1 MTGAAEGFAAT
12 LVAAQGGDERAVAK
26 LWRELN
32 PRILRY
38 LRGRNYGDVDDIASE
53 AWIAIARGL
62 PTFEGNEIEFRA
74 WVFTIARNRMVDA
87 QCRAQRLPTPIADPA
102 TFDLVVAPDD
112 PLRDALDTLDTDAA
126 LRVLSLLVPDQ
137 AEVLLL
143 RILAGLD
150 VQRVAEIV
158 GKRPGTVR
166 VLQHRGLRRLAELL
180 GPAPVDA
187 VTNLVARTTH
197 DGDVASEPLSG

>member
-1 MTGAAEGFAAT
+1 MIETFEDTLLAAKD
-12 LVAAQGGDERAVAK
+12 GDERAVAV

-32 PRILRY
+32 PPVLRY
-38 LRGRNYGDVDDIASE
+38 LRGRNSRDVDDVASE
-53 AWIAIARGL
+53 TWIAIARGIHS
-62 PTFEGNEIEFRA
+62 FEGNEVEFRA
-74 WVFTIARNRMVDA
+74 WVFTIARHRLIDA
-87 QCRAQRLPTPIADPA
+87 QRRAQRVPLPIADPA
-102 TFDLVVAPDD
+102 SFELHPAPDD
-112 PLRDALDTLDTDAA
+112 PLRDAIDTLDTDAA

-150 VQRVAEIV
+150 VQRVADIV

-180 GPAPVDA
+180 SSDDSIAEPALAGFRPDER
-187 VTNLVARTTH
+187 LVR
-197 DGDVASEPLSG
+197 

>member
-1 MTGAAEGFAAT
+1 MIETFEDTLLAAKD
-12 LVAAQGGDERAVAK
+12 GDERAVAL

-32 PRILRY
+32 PRVLRY
-38 LRGRNYGDVDDIASE
+38 LRGRNSRDVDDVASE
-53 AWIAIARGL
+53 TWMAVARGIHS
-62 PTFEGNEIEFRA
+62 FEGNEVEFRA
-74 WVFTIARNRMVDA
+74 WVFTIARNRLVDA
-87 QCRAQRLPTPIADPA
+87 QRRAQRLPLPIADPA
-102 TFDLVVAPDD
+102 SFELRPAPDD
-112 PLRDALDTLDTDAA
+112 PLRDTIDILDTDVA

-150 VQRVAEIV
+150 VQRVADIV

-180 GPAPVDA
+180 SSDDPTAEPTLA
-187 VTNLVARTTH
+187 SLRPEERLVR
-197 DGDVASEPLSG
+197 

>member
-1 MTGAAEGFAAT
+1 MTRPRFTGSEWER
-12 LVAAQGGDERAVAK
+12 LVARLERTDELA
-26 LWRELN
+26 L
-32 PRILRY
+32 
-38 LRGRNYGDVDDIASE
+38 DDGTAS
-53 AWIAIARGL
+53 RL
-62 PTFEGNEIEFRA
+62 LSGN
-74 WVFTIARNRMVDA
+74 
-87 QCRAQRLPTPIADPA
+87 L
-102 TFDLVVAPDD
+102 APDD

-187 VTNLVARTTH
+187 VTNLVTRTTL
-197 DGDVASEPLSG
+197 DGDVESEPLSG

>member
-1 MTGAAEGFAAT
+1 M
-12 LVAAQGGDERAVAK
+12 
-26 LWRELN
+26 
-32 PRILRY
+32 LRY
-38 LRGRNYGDVDDIASE
+38 LRGRNYGDVDDVASE
-53 AWIAIARGL
+53 TWIAIARGL
-62 PTFEGNEIEFRA
+62 PSFRGNEIEFRA
-74 WVFTIARNRMVDA
+74 WVFTIARNRLVDS
-87 QCRAQRLPTPIADPA
+87 QRRAQRLPTPIADPE
-102 TFDLVVAPDD
+102 TFDLQPAPDD
-112 PLRDALDTLDTDAA
+112 PVRDTLDTLDTDAA

-180 GPAPVDA
+180 RAQESAEAALQKNRP
-187 VTNLVARTTH
+187 TT
-197 DGDVASEPLSG
+197 SR

>member
-1 MTGAAEGFAAT
+1 MIETFEDTLLAAKD
-12 LVAAQGGDERAVAK
+12 GDERAVAL

-32 PRILRY
+32 PRVLRY
-38 LRGRNYGDVDDIASE
+38 LRGRNSRDVDDVASE
-53 AWIAIARGL
+53 TWMAVARGIHS
-62 PTFEGNEIEFRA
+62 FEGNEVEFRA
-74 WVFTIARNRMVDA
+74 WVFTIARNRLVDA
-87 QCRAQRLPTPIADPA
+87 QRRAQRLPLPIADPA
-102 TFDLVVAPDD
+102 SFELRPAPDD
-112 PLRDALDTLDTDAA
+112 PLRDTIDILDTDVA

-150 VQRVAEIV
+150 VQRVADIV

-180 GPAPVDA
+180 SSDDPTAEPTLA
-187 VTNLVARTTH
+187 SFRPEERLVR
-197 DGDVASEPLSG
+197 

>member
-1 MTGAAEGFAAT
+1 MTDSFAAT
-12 LVAAQGGDERAVAK
+12 LEAAQAGDERAVAI

-38 LRGRNYGDVDDIASE
+38 LRGRNHGDGDDVASE

-62 PTFEGNEIEFRA
+62 RSFQGNEIEFRA
-74 WVFTIARNRMVDA
+74 WAFTIARNRMVDA
-87 QCRAQRLPTPIADPA
+87 QRRAQRLPTPSADPA
-102 TFDLVVAPDD
+102 TFEMQPAPDD

-180 GPAPVDA
+180 RPADLDA
-187 VTNLVARTTH
+187 DLEHPPHAVERMT
-197 DGDVASEPLSG
+197 G

>member
-1 MTGAAEGFAAT
+1 MTGTAESFAAT
-12 LVAAQGGDERAVAK
+12 LVAAQGGDERAVAA

-38 LRGRNYGDVDDIASE
+38 LRGRNYGDVDDVASE

-62 PTFEGNEIEFRA
+62 PAFEGNEIEFRA
-74 WVFTIARNRMVDA
+74 WVFTIARNRMIDA
-87 QCRAQRLPTPIADPA
+87 QRRAQRLPTPTADPA

-187 VTNLVARTTH
+187 VTSFVARTTL
-197 DGDVASEPLSG
+197 DNDAAAEPLSG